1 MNVIDVQNLSKIYH
15 DGEVEFTALSDV
27 TVSFAR
33 GELTAL
39 MGPSGSGKSTFMNI
53 IGCLDKPTG
62 GSYFF
67 NGQDTSR
74 LKRDD
79 LAVMRNEKIGFVFQA
94 YNLLPRTTAFENVEL
109 PLIYFGVPHS
119 KRRGRVMEALEAVG
133 LADREKS
140 MPNQL
145 SGGQQQRVAIARAI
159 VNYAPVILADEPT
172 GNLDTKASEEIMG
185 IFVRLNQERGVTILL
200 VTHEPDIAAYS
211 KRQIRFLDGK
221 LVSDTKKND

>member
-15 DGEVEFTALSDV
+15 DGEVEFTALSGV
-27 TVSFAR
+27 NVSFAR
-33 GELTAL
+33 GEMTAL

-53 IGCLDKPTG
+53 IGCLDKPTE

-67 NGQDTSR
+67 DGRDTSR

-172 GNLDTKASEEIMG
+172 GNLDTKASEEIMA
-185 IFVRLNQERGVTILL
+185 IFVKLNRERGVTILL
-200 VTHEPDIAAYS
+200 VTHEPDIAACAG
-211 KRQIRFLDGK
+211 RQIRFLDGK